1 MSEDG
6 DDLLLILGC
15 SFAGLTVDT
24 IDRWLLDRLAPETW
38 LKIEIHEVAE
48 EEPADQ
54 E

>member
-1 MSEDG
+1 VSEDG

-15 SFAGLTVDT
+15 SFVGLPVYT
-24 IDRWLLDRLAPETW
+24 IDRLLLDPLPPETW